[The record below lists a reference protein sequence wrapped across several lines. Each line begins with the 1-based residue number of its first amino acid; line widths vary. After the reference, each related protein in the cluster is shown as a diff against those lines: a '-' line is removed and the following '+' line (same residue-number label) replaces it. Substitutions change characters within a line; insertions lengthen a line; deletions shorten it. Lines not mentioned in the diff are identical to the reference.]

1 MGACFLN
8 PVTENHVS
16 FKQKHVN

>member
-1 MGACFLN
+1 MDACFLN

-16 FKQKHVN
+16 FKKQV